1 MLGQRFEV
9 EGLDAALGKRTRRDY
24 ALTTNYRNSVEIA
37 DVAARVL
44 AMAVPG
50 ARPAR
55 AVRSSGHLP
64 AVTVPGDLAKAVHEA
79 VTTLLDQVEGTIG
92 VIVPM
97 AGEKGDRRDLAGGF
111 PERVQVLD
119 VLEAKG
125 LEFDAAVIALPED
138 VAARSS
144 MGLRTLYVALSRAT
158 QRLTV
163 LTGDPG
169 WRDALM
175 PPA

>member
-1 MLGQRFEV
+1 M
-9 EGLDAALGKRTRRDY
+9 DTALGKRPRRDY
-24 ALTTNYRNSVEIA
+24 MLTTNYRNTVEIA

-55 AVRSSGHLP
+55 AVRSSGYEP
-64 AVTVPGDLAKAVHEA
+64 AVTVPGDLAEAVRDA
-79 VTTLLDQVEGTIG
+79 VTTLLEEVEGTIG

-97 AGEKGDRRDLAGGF
+97 AGEQGDRRDLATGF

-125 LEFDAAVIALPED
+125 LEFDAAVIALPEE
-138 VAARSS
+138 VAAQSA

-163 LTGDPG
+163 LTTDPE

-175 PPA
+175 PTG